1 MAWTSWK
8 AGLLEQLYRNT
19 AEWLETGEEAEE
31 AAAQFLLERAMNQ
44 AAATATRAVDILAQG
59 GVEKSEAEALLD
71 QMPRRY
77 LLENEPDEVAAHV
90 RAALAFLSG
99 DELARVEPFR
109 DALARGALVGPGRGG
124 ADRPGL
130 FATLAGVLSGCGHNI
145 LAASAYTTRDGLA
158 LDLFHVDPIAGGPD
172 EQELERARIERR
184 LAAVLAGEAA
194 VPAPPRQRELPRV
207 LRTTP
212 PTARVDNEDSDF
224 YSIIDIEAMD
234 RPGLL
239 HDIARALSEA
249 QLQIVAVRASTRAS
263 RASDAFCVTTL
274 DDHKL
279 VDPEE
284 QRRIEAAILAAIG
297 QGSRVNLGVAIDA
310 FLTHLSVE
318 RGLSAATVEA
328 YGRDLAALAERVGDV
343 DGRRTRRGGA
353 ARARGR
359 ARAAR
364 LCAAATRARS
374 LSAVARLLAWLRA
387 EGELASD
394 PLADLARP
402 KRGRKVPKVL
412 SAQEAL
418 ALVRAPDETD
428 LGLRDRALLEVMYA
442 AGLRVSEL
450 TSLRLADL
458 QLASRSFTVQGKGRR
473 ERLALLGEPAVRA
486 IERYLAEV
494 RPRWVR
500 HGDVPELFVSAR
512 GAKLT
517 RQAVW
522 YRIRSYGRALGI
534 AHKLTPHVLRHSFAT
549 HLLEGG
555 ADLRIVQ
562 EMLGHADIGT
572 TEIYTRESCPA
583 ARAGGA
589 PPPARRRARGWP
601 HARCWDSL
609 APVVGVRHRGRR
621 SSCRDERGREHE
633 PRGDGR
639 RPLLLRGQAAG
650 VRRSARPPPAPDPRE
665 RSRHRRHP
673 DRADQRAVPVLPR
686 ADARCSI
693 STWPPTTC

>member
-1 MAWTSWK
+1 M
-8 AGLLEQLYRNT
+8 
-19 AEWLETGEEAEE
+19 
-31 AAAQFLLERAMNQ
+31 
-44 AAATATRAVDILAQG
+44 
-59 GVEKSEAEALLD
+59 
-71 QMPRRY
+71 
-77 LLENEPDEVAAHV
+77 
-90 RAALAFLSG
+90 
-99 DELARVEPFR
+99 
-109 DALARGALVGPGRGG
+109 
-124 ADRPGL
+124 
-130 FATLAGVLSGCGHNI
+130 
-145 LAASAYTTRDGLA
+145 
-158 LDLFHVDPIAGGPD
+158 
-172 EQELERARIERR
+172 
-184 LAAVLAGEAA
+184 
-194 VPAPPRQRELPRV
+194 
-207 LRTTP
+207 
-212 PTARVDNEDSDF
+212 
-224 YSIIDIEAMD
+224 
-234 RPGLL
+234 
-239 HDIARALSEA
+239 
-249 QLQIVAVRASTRAS
+249 
-263 RASDAFCVTTL
+263 
-274 DDHKL
+274 
-279 VDPEE
+279 
-284 QRRIEAAILAAIG
+284 
-297 QGSRVNLGVAIDA
+297 NLGVAIDA

-343 DGRRTRRGGA
+343 AVGALDAAALRGHVDALERRG
-353 ARARGR
+353 
-359 ARAAR
+359 
-364 LCAAATRARS
+364 LAAATRARA

-418 ALVRAPDETD
+418 ALVHAPDETD

-572 TEIYTRESCPA
+572 TEIYTHVS
-583 ARAGGA
+583 
-589 PPPARRRARGWP
+589 
-601 HARCWDSL
+601 
-609 APVVGVRHRGRR
+609 
-621 SSCRDERGREHE
+621 
-633 PRGDGR
+633 
-639 RPLLLRGQAAG
+639 
-650 VRRSARPPPAPDPRE
+650 
-665 RSRHRRHP
+665 RSRLHELVERRHP
-673 DRADQRAVPVLPR
+673 RGG
-686 ADARCSI
+686 ARGAGRTRGAGIVSRP
-693 STWPPTTC
+693 S